1 MVKNTKGG
9 CNGKK
14 VAHKHAVKST
24 KSGLRI
30 SQNKSEIYGVVKRL
44 NGNTFDVT
52 CIDDKERRCFI
63 RGKFKGRGK
72 RDNIIEVDKW
82 VLIGIREFQQAP
94 KENAIK
100 SNSKGK
106 KEMEMCDLLEVYSSG
121 ERDTLKRTHAI
132 FMKESELSRAD
143 MEDSYE
149 FVDADTL
156 RYQKIVSSSSSSS
169 METIKMKKG
178 VKLAAPENNMV
189 NPQAMYG
196 DVNDINSDSDDDEDD
211 DNSQEESEDQEEEE
225 SEDQEEDQEEEEEED
240 QEEEEESEDQEE
252 EEESEDQ
259 EEEEESQKKYYADK
273 SKSNN
278 SNKMYKVAEINVDDI

>member
-1 MVKNTKGG
+1 MVKNEKGG

-30 SQNKSEIYGVVKRL
+30 SQSKSEIYGVVKRL
-44 NGNTFDVT
+44 NGNTFDVM
-52 CIDDKERRCFI
+52 CVDDKERRCFI

-94 KENAIK
+94 NENAIK

-121 ERDTLKRTHAI
+121 EKDTLKRTHGI
-132 FMKESELSRAD
+132 FMKESELSRASTTVVA
-143 MEDSYE
+143 MEDVCD
-149 FVDADTL
+149 FVDNDTL
-156 RYQKIVSSSSSSS
+156 RYQKIVSSTS
-169 METIKMKKG
+169 METIKMRGKNK
-178 VKLAAPENNMV
+178 VASVNNVV

-196 DVNDINSDSDDDEDD
+196 DVDDIDSDSD
-211 DNSQEESEDQEEEE
+211 EDQ
-225 SEDQEEDQEEEEEED
+225 
-240 QEEEEESEDQEE
+240 EEESEDQEE
-252 EEESEDQ
+252 ESEDQEEESEDQ
-259 EEEEESQKKYYADK
+259 EEESEEKHYAD
-273 SKSNN
+273 N
-278 SNKMYKVAEINVDDI
+278 SNKNKMCKVEINVDDI

>member
-30 SQNKSEIYGVVKRL
+30 SQNKSEIYGTVKRL

-82 VLIGIREFQQAP
+82 VLVGIREFQQAP
-94 KENAIK
+94 GENAIK

-121 ERDTLKRTHAI
+121 ERDALKRTHGI
-132 FMKESELSRAD
+132 YMKESELSTAD
-143 MEDSYE
+143 VEDSYE

-156 RYQKIVSSSSSSS
+156 RYQNIVSSSSV
-169 METIKMKKG
+169 ETIRMRKG
-178 VKLAAPENNMV
+178 VKLTSENNV
-189 NPQAMYG
+189 VSPQAMYG
-196 DVNDINSDSDDDEDD
+196 DVDDISDDDDERI
-211 DNSQEESEDQEEEE
+211 S
-225 SEDQEEDQEEEEEED
+225 EEEEED
-240 QEEEEESEDQEE
+240 Q
-252 EEESEDQ
+252 
-259 EEEEESQKKYYADK
+259 
-273 SKSNN
+273 
-278 SNKMYKVAEINVDDI
+278 

>member
-1 MVKNTKGG
+1 MVKNEKGG

-94 KENAIK
+94 KENAVK

-121 ERDTLKRTHAI
+121 ERDTLKRTHGI
-132 FMKESELSRAD
+132 FMKESEQSTVVV
-143 MEDSYE
+143 EDSYE
-149 FVDADTL
+149 FVDTDTL
-156 RYQKIVSSSSSSS
+156 RYQKIVSSSSSI
-169 METIKMKKG
+169 ETIKMKRG
-178 VKLAAPENNMV
+178 VKAAAPANNMV
-189 NPQAMYG
+189 SPQAMYG
-196 DVNDINSDSDDDEDD
+196 DIDDIDSDSDSDED
-211 DNSQEESEDQEEEE
+211 EDQEEE
-225 SEDQEEDQEEEEEED
+225 SEEDQEEESEEEESD
-240 QEEEEESEDQEE
+240 QEEEEVQE
-252 EEESEDQ
+252 
-259 EEEEESQKKYYADK
+259 KYHADK

-278 SNKMYKVAEINVDDI
+278 AFKVEINVDDI

>member
-30 SQNKSEIYGVVKRL
+30 SQNKSEIYGTVKRL

-121 ERDTLKRTHAI
+121 EKDTLKRTHGI
-132 FMKESELSRAD
+132 FMKESELSRASTTVVA
-143 MEDSYE
+143 MEDVCD
-149 FVDADTL
+149 FVDTDTL
-156 RYQKIVSSSSSSS
+156 RYQKIVSSSSSSV
-169 METIKMKKG
+169 ETIKMKKG
-178 VKLAAPENNMV
+178 VKPAPANNMV

-196 DVNDINSDSDDDEDD
+196 DINDIDSDSDEDEDERI
-211 DNSQEESEDQEEEE
+211 SEESEDQ
-225 SEDQEEDQEEEEEED
+225 
-240 QEEEEESEDQEE
+240 EEESEDQEE
-252 EEESEDQ
+252 ES
-259 EEEEESQKKYYADK
+259 EEEDEEKHYAD
-273 SKSNN
+273 KSNN
-278 SNKMYKVAEINVDDI
+278 SNKNKMCKVEINVDDI

>member
-1 MVKNTKGG
+1 MVKNMKGG

-30 SQNKSEIYGVVKRL
+30 SQNKSEIYGTVKRL
-44 NGNTFDVT
+44 IGNTFDVT

-94 KENAIK
+94 GENAIK

-121 ERDTLKRTHAI
+121 ERDALKRTHGI
-132 FMKESELSRAD
+132 FMKESELSKAD
-143 MEDSYE
+143 VEDSYE

-156 RYQKIVSSSSSSS
+156 RYQKIVSSSTD
-169 METIKMKKG
+169 TIKMKRGLKP
-178 VKLAAPENNMV
+178 APENNMV
-189 NPQAMYG
+189 SPQAMYG
-196 DVNDINSDSDDDEDD
+196 DIDDIDSDSDSDED
-211 DNSQEESEDQEEEE
+211 QEESEEEE
-225 SEDQEEDQEEEEEED
+225 SEEEES
-240 QEEEEESEDQEE
+240 EEEESE
-252 EEESEDQ
+252 EEESEESK
-259 EEEEESQKKYYADK
+259 EEEVQEKYYADK
-273 SKSNN
+273 LKSNN
-278 SNKMYKVAEINVDDI
+278 AFKVEINVDDI

>member
-1 MVKNTKGG
+1 MVKNEKGG

-44 NGNTFDVT
+44 NGNTFDVM

-82 VLIGIREFQQAP
+82 VLVGIREFQQAP
-94 KENAIK
+94 NENAIK

-121 ERDTLKRTHAI
+121 EKDTLKRTHGI
-132 FMKESELSRAD
+132 FMKESELSRASTTVVA
-143 MEDSYE
+143 MEDVCD
-149 FVDADTL
+149 FVDNDTL
-156 RYQKIVSSSSSSS
+156 RYQKIVSSKSSSSI
-169 METIKMKKG
+169 ETIKMRGKN
-178 VKLAAPENNMV
+178 KLAPANNVV

-196 DVNDINSDSDDDEDD
+196 DINDIDSDSDIDE
-211 DNSQEESEDQEEEE
+211 EESEDQEEEE
-225 SEDQEEDQEEEEEED
+225 SEDQK
-240 QEEEEESEDQEE
+240 EESEDQEE
-252 EEESEDQ
+252 ESEDQ
-259 EEEEESQKKYYADK
+259 ESEGEEKHYADN
-273 SKSNN
+273 SNN
-278 SNKMYKVAEINVDDI
+278 SNKNKMCKVEINVDDI

>member
-1 MVKNTKGG
+1 MVKNEKGG

-44 NGNTFDVT
+44 NGNTFDVM

-82 VLIGIREFQQAP
+82 VLVGIREFQQAP
-94 KENAIK
+94 NENAIK

-121 ERDTLKRTHAI
+121 EKDTLKRTHGI
-132 FMKESELSRAD
+132 FMKESELSRASTTVVA
-143 MEDSYE
+143 MEDVCD
-149 FVDADTL
+149 FVDNDTL
-156 RYQKIVSSSSSSS
+156 RYQKIVSSKSSSSI
-169 METIKMKKG
+169 ETIKMRGKN
-178 VKLAAPENNMV
+178 KLAPANNVV

-196 DVNDINSDSDDDEDD
+196 DINDIDSDSDIDE
-211 DNSQEESEDQEEEE
+211 EESEDQEEEE
-225 SEDQEEDQEEEEEED
+225 SEDQEEEESED
-240 QEEEEESEDQEE
+240 QEEESEDQEE
-252 EEESEDQ
+252 EESEDQ
-259 EEEEESQKKYYADK
+259 ESEGEEKHYADN
-273 SKSNN
+273 SNN
-278 SNKMYKVAEINVDDI
+278 SNKNKMCKVEINVDDI

>member
-1 MVKNTKGG
+1 MKGG

-30 SQNKSEIYGVVKRL
+30 SQNKSEIYGTVKRL

-94 KENAIK
+94 GENAIK

-121 ERDTLKRTHAI
+121 ERDALKRTHGI
-132 FMKESELSRAD
+132 FMKESELSKAD
-143 MEDSYE
+143 VEDSYE

-156 RYQKIVSSSSSSS
+156 RYQKIVSSSTD
-169 METIKMKKG
+169 TIKMKRGLKP
-178 VKLAAPENNMV
+178 APENNMV
-189 NPQAMYG
+189 SPQAMYG
-196 DVNDINSDSDDDEDD
+196 DIDDIDSDSDSDED
-211 DNSQEESEDQEEEE
+211 QEESEEEE
-225 SEDQEEDQEEEEEED
+225 SEEEES
-240 QEEEEESEDQEE
+240 EEEESE
-252 EEESEDQ
+252 EEESEESK
-259 EEEEESQKKYYADK
+259 EEEVQEKYYADK
-273 SKSNN
+273 LKSNN
-278 SNKMYKVAEINVDDI
+278 AFKVEINVDDI

>member
-1 MVKNTKGG
+1 MVKNMKGG

-30 SQNKSEIYGVVKRL
+30 SQNKSEIYGTVKRL

-94 KENAIK
+94 GENAIK

-121 ERDTLKRTHAI
+121 ERDALKRTHGI
-132 FMKESELSRAD
+132 FMKESELSKAD
-143 MEDSYE
+143 VEDSYE

-156 RYQKIVSSSSSSS
+156 RYQKIVSSSTD
-169 METIKMKKG
+169 TIKMKRGLKP
-178 VKLAAPENNMV
+178 APENNMV
-189 NPQAMYG
+189 SPQAMYG
-196 DVNDINSDSDDDEDD
+196 DIDDIDSDSDSDED
-211 DNSQEESEDQEEEE
+211 QEESEEEE
-225 SEDQEEDQEEEEEED
+225 SEEEES
-240 QEEEEESEDQEE
+240 EEEESEESKEE
-252 EEESEDQ
+252 EVQ
-259 EEEEESQKKYYADK
+259 EKYYADK
-273 SKSNN
+273 LKSNN
-278 SNKMYKVAEINVDDI
+278 AFKVEINVDDI